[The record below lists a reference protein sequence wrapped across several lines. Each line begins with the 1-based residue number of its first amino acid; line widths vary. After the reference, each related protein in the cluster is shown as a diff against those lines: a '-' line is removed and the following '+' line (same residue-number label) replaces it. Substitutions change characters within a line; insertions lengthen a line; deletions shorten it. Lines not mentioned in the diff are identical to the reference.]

1 MIGPWDL
8 KRGTQTVLQPS
19 NRDGVEAEQDEDEKA
34 VLQYAKEHPDEEK
47 GEVIAVPPKEF
58 QAVDIKPPEMSDA
71 EMEQMIPE
79 AEKRDREFDLALTVA
94 SKQRLADPEGVK
106 RSQASQ
112 PPGQA
117 KFVKFDHTET
127 EEKKAKQSRTS
138 GMFSPAF
145 AGDLVSSPSASASS
159 PPAATGHG
167 GRNFLMKLN
176 FMMNMNLKK
185 KPLWKHGIGMST
197 TGCWR
202 ATLQIMRSAVRTR
215 AGLDFSMR
223 TLGLQKLMDKQ
234 AMYAELERLRQLEV
248 TSGVQAEVD
257 VSEAMRSDTKLVRDW
272 RFRQGCWTRP
282 EWWPENSEV
291 KVHLQMKRLVPQLR
305 WFW

>member
-1 MIGPWDL
+1 MEKFRRAAEYL
-8 KRGTQTVLQPS
+8 KVSASGSKTRILRIF
-19 NRDGVEAEQDEDEKA
+19 NKIKQDEDEKA
-34 VLQYAKEHPDEEK
+34 VLQYAKEHPDEDKE
-47 GEVIAVPPKEF
+47 EVIAVPPKEL

-159 PPAATGHG
+159 PPTATGHVRRIVDEG
-167 GRNFLMKLN
+167 ELHDEHESEEETPLETWDWDVNDRLLEGDFADYEISSEDKGRSGFFNEDTGPPEVSAEELAYLSLTTLPSLCST
-176 FMMNMNLKK
+176 LK
-185 KPLWKHGIGMST
+185 
-197 TGCWR
+197 
-202 ATLQIMRSAVRTR
+202 
-215 AGLDFSMR
+215 
-223 TLGLQKLMDKQ
+223 
-234 AMYAELERLRQLEV
+234 
-248 TSGVQAEVD
+248 
-257 VSEAMRSDTKLVRDW
+257 
-272 RFRQGCWTRP
+272 
-282 EWWPENSEV
+282 
-291 KVHLQMKRLVPQLR
+291 
-305 WFW
+305 